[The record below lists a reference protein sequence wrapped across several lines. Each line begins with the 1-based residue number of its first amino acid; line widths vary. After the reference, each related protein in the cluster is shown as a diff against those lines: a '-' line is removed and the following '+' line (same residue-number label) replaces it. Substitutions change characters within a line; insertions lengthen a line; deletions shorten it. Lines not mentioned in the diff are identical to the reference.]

1 MSLKIDSLKKY
12 QEVYQRSINN
22 PSFFWSEIAEEF
34 LWKKK
39 WNKTLEYDW
48 SVPETKWFL
57 DGKLNITENC
67 LDRHL
72 ELKGDQTAII

>member
-1 MSLKIDSLKKY
+1 MSIKIDSLKKY
-12 QEVYQRSINN
+12 REVYQQSIDN
-22 PSFFWSEIAEEF
+22 PSLFWNEIAEQF

-57 DGKLNITENC
+57 DDCNFWIRNC
-67 LDRHL
+67 R
-72 ELKGDQTAII
+72 AFYC